1 MKNRKKDPKTG
12 KFVST
17 KNRNNKINDY
27 WTNYKYYFSNKLAI
41 YSNIIYIITLLFNLN
56 STIEFKIGSIFVA
69 LLLNIAL
76 IIKLSKFENQKIE
89 KNKEIEPEKITET
102 TIKTEKNMVV
112 EPQKQDN
119 LMENEPENSI
129 K

>member
-12 KFVST
+12 KFIST
-17 KNRNNKINDY
+17 KKETKKINDF
-27 WTNYKYYFSNKLAI
+27 WIDYKYYFSNKLAI

-56 STIEFKIGSIFVA
+56 STIEFKIGSILIA

-76 IIKLSKFENQKIE
+76 IIKLSKFENQKIAE
-89 KNKEIEPEKITET
+89 KKEIEPEKITET